1 MDSTDGNSDA
11 SSFARLNYFNYFTE
25 IEEEFVRRRGKPLLI
40 SPMDWALVE
49 SWKSAGIP
57 LHVVVRAI
65 NQAFDSYD
73 SRPRRTRKVNSIFYC
88 QQEVETVFAEYRLS
102 QVGAPPGSAATP
114 QASEAAASESKS
126 REAKAAQPPAF
137 PREMLLEF
145 LTRCDNELADSEQA
159 ASGSGLRPIAD
170 GVSRARLRL
179 KELIQHVSASSRI
192 DSEGLE
198 HDLDSIDRMLLASIV
213 SSTSEGDLKSVMEQ
227 AESELQAYRKK
238 MDKDIYQQTVN
249 NLVSRRLR
257 AINRVPRLSL
267 FYI

>member
-1 MDSTDGNSDA
+1 VDSTDGKRDA
-11 SSFARLNYFNYFTE
+11 SSFDRLNYFNYFTE

-73 SRPRRTRKVNSIFYC
+73 SRPRRPRKVNSIFYC
-88 QQEVETVFAEYRLS
+88 QQEVEAVFAEYRLS
-102 QVGAPPGSAATP
+102 QVGAAPAPAGQAEPLTGAGSKGGRVKEPSA
-114 QASEAAASESKS
+114 
-126 REAKAAQPPAF
+126 PAF

-145 LTRCDNELADSEQA
+145 LARCDRELAEAEES
-159 ASGSGLRPIAD
+159 ASGSGHRAVID
-170 GVSRARLRL
+170 TIERARVRL
-179 KELIQHVSASSRI
+179 SELTDDVSASTRI

-198 HDLDSIDRMLLASIV
+198 HDLDSIDRLLLQSII
-213 SSTSEGDLKSVMEQ
+213 SSLSEGELKAVREQ
-227 AESELQAYRKK
+227 AESELQSYRKK
-238 MDKDIYQQTVN
+238 MDQEIYQQTVN
-249 NLVSRRLR
+249 NLVSRKLR
-257 AINRVPRLSL
+257 EINRVPRLSL

>member
-1 MDSTDGNSDA
+1 VDTTDGNSDA
-11 SSFARLNYFNYFTE
+11 SSFDRLNYFNYFTE

-73 SRPRRTRKVNSIFYC
+73 SRPRRPRKVNSIFYC
-88 QQEVETVFAEYRLS
+88 QQEVESVFAEYRLS
-102 QVGAPPGSAATP
+102 QVGAPPGSAAATK
-114 QASEAAASESKS
+114 ASEAKASES
-126 REAKAAQPPAF
+126 RGRGAKAVQAPDF

-145 LTRCDNELADSEQA
+145 LTRCDNELADTEQA
-159 ASGSGLRPIAD
+159 ASGSGLRAVAD
-170 GVSRARLRL
+170 GVTRARMRL
-179 KELIQHVSASSRI
+179 KELIRDVSATARI
-192 DSEGLE
+192 DTEWLE
-198 HDLDSIDRMLLASIV
+198 HDLDSIDRMLLESII
-213 SSTSEGDLKSVMEQ
+213 SSTSEGDLKSIMEQ

-238 MDKDIYQQTVN
+238 MDKEIYQQTVN